1 MKTMYKRSFNSSR
14 PGYSENAVLQLIV
27 AAGVGFVA
35 YHLSRV
41 IMMVAEAPPQSF
53 IKMFTHNLGLAQLEF
68 YKSKVWTVL
77 TYGWVHNGFWELFS
91 NMIWLYCF
99 GGVLQ
104 MLTGYK
110 QVIPVFVYSL
120 VIGGLFYEGAQMI
133 PAVKVSGFLFGA
145 QAGVMGLAAAALT
158 FAPNYRF
165 YFGEHFSVPIAV
177 IAVIFLALSV
187 MNANLEGARLLL
199 LAGGALT
206 GFGYVKLLQKGYKPG
221 AWPYIVID
229 KLNNA
234 FSPNEQ
240 KVRIKNSR
248 KRNEVISRIK
258 SHTNVHDR
266 IDAIL
271 DKINTQGYNSLTQE
285 EREILMNA
293 GNDSNK

>member
-27 AAGVGFVA
+27 AAGTGFVA
-35 YHLSRV
+35 YHMSRV
-41 IMMVAEAPPQSF
+41 TLLVAEAKPDTFPT
-53 IKMFTHNLGLAQLEF
+53 IFTYNLGLASLDF
-68 YKSKVWTVL
+68 FKTKVWTVL

-120 VIGGLFYEGAQMI
+120 VIGGVFYELAQLI
-133 PAVKVSGFLFGA
+133 PGISVGGYMFGA

-158 FAPNYRF
+158 FAPSYRF

-177 IAVIFLALSV
+177 ISVIFLALMV
-187 MNANLEGARLLL
+187 MNANLEGAKLLL

-206 GFGYVKLLQKGYKPG
+206 GFGYVKLLQNGYKPG
-221 AWPYIVID
+221 AWPYNLISRLD
-229 KLNNA
+229 NS
-234 FSPNEQ
+234 FTPNEQ
-240 KVRIKNSR
+240 VIRAKNSK
-248 KRNEVISRIK
+248 KRNEVINRIQGHNASAK
-258 SHTNVHDR
+258 RVD
-266 IDAIL
+266 DIL
-271 DKINTQGYNSLTQE
+271 DKINTQGYNSLTKE
-285 EREILMNA
+285 EREILMSA
-293 GNDSNK
+293 GKDNDK